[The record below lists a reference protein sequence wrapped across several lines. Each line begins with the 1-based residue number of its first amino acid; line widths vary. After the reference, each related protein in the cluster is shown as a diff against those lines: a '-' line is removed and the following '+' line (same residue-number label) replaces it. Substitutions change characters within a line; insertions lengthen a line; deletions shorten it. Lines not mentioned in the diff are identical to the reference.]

1 MWRLAR
7 ACARGWGPG
16 RAAPAGAR
24 SGPLTVAA
32 AAAAGG
38 PGGWYEWLAQSAP
51 VHGAE
56 AGLVALQAA
65 AGLPW
70 WAAIACGA
78 AVLRTAVTLP
88 LAAHQSRLLAKVGSG
103 RRPRLLRAARGGRP
117 GAERPRS
124 RRILGGAS
132 QLPALRGELE
142 SGGSLFF
149 TCVKLENL
157 QPEIKK
163 LAERLRYEVS
173 VRGKQLGWSEKVA
186 RFHFKK
192 NLRRIMTELYIRD
205 NCHPFKATL
214 LVWVQIPMWVCV
226 SLALRNCSVG
236 ATDSEVQE
244 QFSAGGALWFTDLTA
259 PDSTWILPVLLGL
272 VNLLIVE
279 IFASQKMEVSRFQK
293 LATNFFRVVSVVMIP
308 VAATVPSSMA
318 LYWLSSSFMGLLH
331 NLLLR
336 SPTFRRLCCIPRT
349 KNDSDT
355 PYRDI
360 VSALTTKYGFKK

>member
-7 ACARGWGPG
+7 AGG
-16 RAAPAGAR
+16 AAAAGAR
-24 SGPLTVAA
+24 GGRLAVAA
-32 AAAAGG
+32 VSAAPSGG

-51 VHGAE
+51 VHWAE
-56 AGLVALQAA
+56 DGLVALQAA

-70 WAAIACGA
+70 WAAIVCGA
-78 AVLRTAVTLP
+78 ALLRTAVTLP
-88 LAAHQSRLLAKVGSG
+88 LAAHQSRLLA
-103 RRPRLLRAARGGRP
+103 
-117 GAERPRS
+117 
-124 RRILGGAS
+124 
-132 QLPALRGELE
+132 
-142 SGGSLFF
+142 
-149 TCVKLENL
+149 KLENL

-192 NLRRIMTELYIRD
+192 NLRRIITELYIRD

-259 PDSTWILPVLLGL
+259 PDSTWILPVSLGL
-272 VNLLIVE
+272 MNLLIVE
-279 IFASQKMEVSRFQK
+279 IFALQKMEVSRFQK

-308 VAATVPSSMA
+308 VAASVPSSMA
-318 LYWLSSSFMGLLH
+318 LYWLSSSFMGLSH

-349 KNDSDT
+349 KSDSDT

-360 VSALTTKYGFKK
+360 VSALSTKYGSKK

>member
-1 MWRLAR
+1 MWRLLR
-7 ACARGWGPG
+7 PGWAAGG
-16 RAAPAGAR
+16 AAAAPL
-24 SGPLTVAA
+24 SLPVAA
-32 AAAAGG
+32 ASGG
-38 PGGWYEWLAQSAP
+38 PGGWYECLAQSAP
-51 VHGAE
+51 VHCAE
-56 AGLVALQAA
+56 EGLVVLQAA

-78 AVLRTAVTLP
+78 ALLRTAVTLP
-88 LAAHQSRLLAKVGSG
+88 LAAHQGRLLA
-103 RRPRLLRAARGGRP
+103 
-117 GAERPRS
+117 
-124 RRILGGAS
+124 
-132 QLPALRGELE
+132 
-142 SGGSLFF
+142 
-149 TCVKLENL
+149 KLENL
-157 QPEIKK
+157 QPEIKT
-163 LAERLRYEVS
+163 LAERLRYEVT

-192 NLRRIMTELYIRD
+192 NLRRIVTDLYVRD

-236 ATDSEVQE
+236 ATDPQVQE
-244 QFSAGGALWFTDLTA
+244 AFSAGGALWFTDLTA
-259 PDSTWILPVLLGL
+259 PDSTWILPVSLGL
-272 VNLLIVE
+272 VNLLILE
-279 IFASQKMEVSRFQK
+279 IFASQKMGVSRFQK

-318 LYWLSSSFMGLLH
+318 LYWLSSSVVGLSH

-349 KNDSDT
+349 RSDSDT

-360 VSALTTKYGFKK
+360 VSALAAKYSFKK

>member
-7 ACARGWGPG
+7 PGW
-16 RAAPAGAR
+16 R
-24 SGPLTVAA
+24 AA
-32 AAAAGG
+32 AAPVAAGSGGPGG
-38 PGGWYEWLAQSAP
+38 PGGWYEQLAQSVP
-51 VHGAE
+51 VHWAE
-56 AGLVALQAA
+56 EGLAAVQAA

-70 WAAIACGA
+70 WATIVCSA
-78 AVLRTAVTLP
+78 ALLRTAVTLP
-88 LAAHQSRLLAKVGSG
+88 LAAHQGRLLA
-103 RRPRLLRAARGGRP
+103 
-117 GAERPRS
+117 
-124 RRILGGAS
+124 
-132 QLPALRGELE
+132 
-142 SGGSLFF
+142 
-149 TCVKLENL
+149 KLENL

-163 LAERLRYEVS
+163 LAEHLRYEVS

-192 NLRRIMTELYIRD
+192 NLRRVITELYIRD

-236 ATDSEVQE
+236 AMSSEVQG

-279 IFASQKMEVSRFQK
+279 IFASQKMDVSRFQK

-308 VAATVPSSMA
+308 VAATVPSSMS
-318 LYWLSSSFMGLLH
+318 LYWLSSSFVGLSH

-349 KNDSDT
+349 KSDSDT

-360 VSALTTKYGFKK
+360 VSALTTKYSFKK

>member
-1 MWRLAR
+1 MWRL
-7 ACARGWGPG
+7 G
-16 RAAPAGAR
+16 RAGRALAAGAR
-24 SGPLTVAA
+24 GRPLTVAA
-32 AAAAGG
+32 AAASGG
-38 PGGWYEWLAQSAP
+38 PGGWYEWLAQAAA
-51 VHGAE
+51 VRWAE
-56 AGLVALQAA
+56 DGLVGLQEA

-70 WAAIACGA
+70 WAAIAGGA
-78 AVLRTAVTLP
+78 ALLRTGVTLP
-88 LAAHQSRLLAKVGSG
+88 LAAQQGRLLA
-103 RRPRLLRAARGGRP
+103 
-117 GAERPRS
+117 
-124 RRILGGAS
+124 
-132 QLPALRGELE
+132 
-142 SGGSLFF
+142 
-149 TCVKLENL
+149 KLENL

-173 VRGKQLGWSEKVA
+173 VRGKQVGWSEKVA

-192 NLRRIMTELYIRD
+192 NLRRIITELYIRD

-236 ATDSEVQE
+236 ARGSEVQE
-244 QFSAGGALWFTDLTA
+244 QLSAGGTLWFTDLTA
-259 PDSTWILPVLLGL
+259 PDSTWILPLSLGL
-272 VNLLIVE
+272 INLLIVE

-318 LYWLSSSFMGLLH
+318 LYWLSSSFVGLLH

-336 SPTFRRLCCIPRT
+336 SPTFRRLCRIPRT
-349 KNDSDT
+349 KSESDT

-360 VSALTTKYGFKK
+360 VFAFTTKYSFKK

>member
-1 MWRLAR
+1 MWRLPR
-7 ACARGWGPG
+7 
-16 RAAPAGAR
+16 AGAR
-24 SGPLTVAA
+24 EWRLTAA
-32 AAAAGG
+32 AAAAARAG

-51 VHGAE
+51 VQGTE
-56 AGLVALQAA
+56 AGLAALQAA

-70 WAAIACGA
+70 WAAIVGGA
-78 AVLRTAVTLP
+78 ALLRTAVTLP
-88 LAAHQSRLLAKVGSG
+88 LAAQQG
-103 RRPRLLRAARGGRP
+103 
-117 GAERPRS
+117 
-124 RRILGGAS
+124 RILA
-132 QLPALRGELE
+132 
-142 SGGSLFF
+142 
-149 TCVKLENL
+149 KLENL

-163 LAERLRYEVS
+163 LAEHLRYEVS

-186 RFHFKK
+186 RFYFKK
-192 NLRRIMTELYIRD
+192 NLRRIITELYVRD

-214 LVWVQIPMWVCV
+214 LVWVQVPMWICV

-236 ATDSEVQE
+236 ATGSEVQE
-244 QFSAGGALWFTDLTA
+244 QFSVGGALWFTDLTA
-259 PDSTWILPVLLGL
+259 PDSTWILPVVLGI

-279 IFASQKMEVSRFQK
+279 IFALQKTEVSRFQK

-318 LYWLSSSFMGLLH
+318 LYWLSSSFMGLSH

-349 KNDSDT
+349 KSDSDT

-360 VSALTTKYGFKK
+360 VSALATKYSFKK

>member
-1 MWRLAR
+1 MWGLAR
-7 ACARGWGPG
+7 TLCRGPG
-16 RAAPAGAR
+16 AAVARAPGWQLRGAAVARAPSWR
-24 SGPLTVAA
+24 LTVAA
-32 AAAAGG
+32 AAPSGS

-51 VHGAE
+51 VHWAE
-56 AGLVALQAA
+56 GGLVALQAA

-70 WAAIACGA
+70 WAGIVCGA

-88 LAAHQSRLLAKVGSG
+88 LAVHQSLLLA
-103 RRPRLLRAARGGRP
+103 
-117 GAERPRS
+117 
-124 RRILGGAS
+124 
-132 QLPALRGELE
+132 
-142 SGGSLFF
+142 
-149 TCVKLENL
+149 KLENL

-163 LAERLRYEVS
+163 LAERLRYEVA

-192 NLRRIMTELYIRD
+192 NLRRIITELYVRD

-214 LVWVQIPMWVCV
+214 LMWVQIPMWVCV

-236 ATDSEVQE
+236 ATNLEVQE
-244 QFSAGGALWFTDLTA
+244 QFSTGGTLWFTDLTA
-259 PDSTWILPVLLGL
+259 PDSTWILPVSLGL
-272 VNLLIVE
+272 INLLIVE
-279 IFASQKMEVSRFQK
+279 IFALQKLKATRFQK
-293 LATNFFRVVSVVMIP
+293 LAANFIRVVSVVMIP

-318 LYWLSSSFMGLLH
+318 LYWLSSSFMGLSH

-336 SPTFRRLCCIPRT
+336 SPTFRRLCRIPNT
-349 KNDSDT
+349 KSDSDT

>member
-7 ACARGWGPG
+7 PLWRGARGGG
-16 RAAPAGAR
+16 GGVAR
-24 SGPLTVAA
+24 RPLTVAA
-32 AAAAGG
+32 VSAAPGG
-38 PGGWYEWLAQSAP
+38 SPGGWYEWLAQSPP
-51 VHGAE
+51 VHWAE
-56 AGLVALQAA
+56 DGLLALQAA

-70 WAAIACGA
+70 WAAIVCGGA
-78 AVLRTAVTLP
+78 LLRTAVTLP
-88 LAAHQSRLLAKVGSG
+88 LAAHQSRLLAK
-103 RRPRLLRAARGGRP
+103 
-117 GAERPRS
+117 
-124 RRILGGAS
+124 
-132 QLPALRGELE
+132 
-142 SGGSLFF
+142 
-149 TCVKLENL
+149 LENL
-157 QPEIKK
+157 QPEIKQ

-192 NLRRIMTELYIRD
+192 NLRRIITELYVRD

-214 LVWVQIPMWVCV
+214 LMWVQIPMWVCV

-236 ATDSEVQE
+236 AVDSEVQE
-244 QFSAGGALWFTDLTA
+244 QFSAGGVLWFPDLTA
-259 PDSTWILPVLLGL
+259 PDSTWILPVALGL

-279 IFASQKMEVSRFQK
+279 IFSSQKLEVSRFQK
-293 LATNFFRVVSVVMIP
+293 LATNFFRVLSVVMIP

-318 LYWLSSSFMGLLH
+318 LYWLSSSCVGLSH

-349 KNDSDT
+349 KSESDT

-360 VSALTTKYGFKK
+360 VAALSA

>member
-1 MWRLAR
+1 MA
-7 ACARGWGPG
+7 PG
-16 RAAPAGAR
+16 SSSQDPR
-24 SGPLTVAA
+24 TV
-32 AAAAGG
+32 
-38 PGGWYEWLAQSAP
+38 
-51 VHGAE
+51 
-56 AGLVALQAA
+56 
-65 AGLPW
+65 
-70 WAAIACGA
+70 C
-78 AVLRTAVTLP
+78 
-88 LAAHQSRLLAKVGSG
+88 
-103 RRPRLLRAARGGRP
+103 
-117 GAERPRS
+117 
-124 RRILGGAS
+124 
-132 QLPALRGELE
+132 
-142 SGGSLFF
+142 
-149 TCVKLENL
+149 LENL
-157 QPEIKK
+157 QPEIKT

-192 NLRRIMTELYIRD
+192 NLRRIITDLYIRD

-214 LVWVQIPMWVCV
+214 LVWVQVPMWVCV

-236 ATDSEVQE
+236 ATDSGVQE
-244 QFSAGGALWFTDLTA
+244 ELSAGGALWFTDLTA
-259 PDSTWILPVLLGL
+259 PDSTWILPVALGL

-318 LYWLSSSFMGLLH
+318 LYWLSSSFMGLSH

-349 KNDSDT
+349 KSESDT

-360 VSALTTKYGFKK
+360 VSALTSKYSFKK

>member
-1 MWRLAR
+1 
-7 ACARGWGPG
+7 
-16 RAAPAGAR
+16 
-24 SGPLTVAA
+24 
-32 AAAAGG
+32 
-38 PGGWYEWLAQSAP
+38 
-51 VHGAE
+51 VHWAE
-56 AGLVALQAA
+56 DGLLGLQAA

-70 WAAIACGA
+70 WAAIVCGA
-78 AVLRTAVTLP
+78 ALLRTGVTLP
-88 LAAHQSRLLAKVGSG
+88 LAAHQSRLLAK
-103 RRPRLLRAARGGRP
+103 
-117 GAERPRS
+117 
-124 RRILGGAS
+124 
-132 QLPALRGELE
+132 
-142 SGGSLFF
+142 
-149 TCVKLENL
+149 LENL
-157 QPEIKK
+157 QPEIKQ

-173 VRGKQLGWSEKVA
+173 VRGRQVGWSEKVA

-192 NLRRIMTELYIRD
+192 NLKRIITELYIRD

-236 ATDSEVQE
+236 ATDAEVQE
-244 QFSAGGALWFTDLTA
+244 QFSAGGTLWFTDLTA
-259 PDSTWILPVLLGL
+259 PDSTWILPVSLGL

-293 LATNFFRVVSVVMIP
+293 LAMNFFRVVSVVMIP

-318 LYWLSSSFMGLLH
+318 LYWLSSSFMGLAH

-349 KNDSDT
+349 KSESAT

-360 VSALTTKYGFKK
+360 VSALTA